1 MDALL
6 SRSGVR
12 QGLTALTRVK
22 QVNKLQVSL
31 RSYSDV
37 KKDAENDALMEQL
50 RQQHLEEEERTSMSA
65 LIIEASFKCV

>member
-31 RSYSDV
+31 RFYSDV
-37 KKDAENDALMEQL
+37 KKDAENEALMEQL

-65 LIIEASFKCV
+65 LIIEASFKFV